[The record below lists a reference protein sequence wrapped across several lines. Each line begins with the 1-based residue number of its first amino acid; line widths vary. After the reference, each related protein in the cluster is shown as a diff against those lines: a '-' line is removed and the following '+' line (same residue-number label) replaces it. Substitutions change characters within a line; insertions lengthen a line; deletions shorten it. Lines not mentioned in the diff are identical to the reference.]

1 MEVRLEVMQLL
12 QVQPCGHVR
21 RFDCRRRW
29 RGRGRSLLHL
39 FRGRFTIGTEMRPD
53 FVGEVVI
60 ECTGV
65 RFLVRNT
72 QFGQVLYNH
81 IALHFQFTCQFV
93 DPNLP
98 HA

>member
-1 MEVRLEVMQLL
+1 MEVRLEVVQLL
-12 QVQPCGHVR
+12 QVQSYGHVW
-21 RFDCRRRW
+21 RFDWRRRLH
-29 RGRGRSLLHL
+29 GRGRSLLHL
-39 FRGRFTIGTEMRPD
+39 FSGRFSIGTEMRPD

-65 RFLVRNT
+65 GLLIRNT
-72 QFGQVLYNH
+72 QLRQVFQNDVT
-81 IALHFQFTCQFV
+81 LHFQFTCQFV